1 MGKQLNSSDPDSDQF
16 PYEVDFFA
24 AKHGIPRRVAE
35 VILHSNGPSRHQC
48 DAAAAA
54 YLQVMQWRQRPRPVT
69 S

>member
-1 MGKQLNSSDPDSDQF
+1 MGKQMVSSDPYSDQF

-24 AKHGIPRRVAE
+24 EKHGISRRMAE

-54 YLQVMQWRQRPRPVT
+54 YLQVMQWRQRPPPVE